1 MDDDEFETTETA
13 DTADTADTTTATA
26 ETKNTT
32 SLDKPT
38 SKMKRSQSAVV
49 HATTPSFVLKKKK
62 SGRRAPRHSVATF
75 MLPANLLLESTTSID
90 DVVNAE
96 NVIIHAE
103 EEEEEEE
110 EDGTN
115 LNAWSSARKM
125 DALENE
131 TSKTTLRA
139 STLTSSVKIKR
150 DNQKRKVI
158 NGYTILSHLGEGA
171 FGKVK
176 KVSKENKE
184 WAMKILN
191 RKMLKKKSTKYNDLL
206 GDVRREVELH
216 RYLSNEG
223 HPHIVYLHEGR
234 FIFFCFVVEFLALL
248 LYVHVLT
255 FSLLFSLLC

>member
-1 MDDDEFETTETA
+1 MDDDEFETTETTDTT
-13 DTADTADTTTATA
+13 DTAESTTATA
-26 ETKNTT
+26 ETKSNPA
-32 SLDKPT
+32 LDKPI

-90 DVVNAE
+90 DVVNTD
-96 NVIIHAE
+96 NVIIHT
-103 EEEEEEE
+103 EEEEE
-110 EDGTN
+110 EDETN

-125 DALENE
+125 DAFENNE
-131 TSKTTLRA
+131 TQTSKTTSRA

-234 FIFFCFVVEFLALL
+234 FRFCF
-248 LYVHVLT
+248 
-255 FSLLFSLLC
+255 

>member
-1 MDDDEFETTETA
+1 MDDDEFETTETT
-13 DTADTADTTTATA
+13 DTTNSTDTTTATA
-26 ETKNTT
+26 ETKSNPA
-32 SLDKPT
+32 LDKPI

-90 DVVNAE
+90 DVVNTD
-96 NVIIHAE
+96 NVIIHT
-103 EEEEEEE
+103 EEEEE
-110 EDGTN
+110 EDEEEEGKD

-125 DALENE
+125 DALEIE
-131 TSKTTLRA
+131 TSKTTSRA

-234 FIFFCFVVEFLALL
+234 FSFCFF
-248 LYVHVLT
+248 Y
-255 FSLLFSLLC
+255 C